1 MTKITIIQ
9 LSDIHTHSE
18 KDPAVIRLPLVAQA
32 AKKAID
38 RTDLLAVMITGDIAF
53 SGAEKEYKA
62 ILPALNEL
70 KRDLEDYTKHSIEWI
85 LTPGNHDGT
94 FKESSR
100 ARLNNIDAI
109 IRDGEP
115 AIDDSVIQS
124 CTEPQKHYF
133 DFEAELLGKSSR
145 AFNDPL
151 LAISEFKIQEK
162 IISFWQINASWMSKV
177 PEKQG
182 DLVYPI
188 KNYTKLLQ
196 KPADYRIAVLH
207 HPINWYAQHSY
218 HTLRDTLTGKFCI
231 IFSGHEHVNNGH
243 IFQKLGEESRSL
255 FIESGALGPHSETET
270 PSFSITTLSL
280 ETGDLEQKVF
290 KFSPNPDGFI
300 EDSNNHKHLKVNLNT
315 SRTFETTLDTREK
328 LEELGAPFAHPARDV
343 LRLSDIYV
351 EPLFSSFSVDDSKPN
366 TTAGEIYERLPAL
379 GHILIRGDEHFGKSC
394 FLNRLFLKALAAEV
408 IPISLTAKELSN
420 GNEERRDRIVEERI
434 GEHYGKNCIE
444 HFKKLDYKNTVVLV
458 DDLDSLGTNVESY
471 VRALNYISKKF
482 GNAVLTV
489 SERFEPSLLGSGE
502 VAQLLSKFEELKML
516 GFSYAMRTDLIQ
528 RWYELDTSLDK
539 TQIEQKVH
547 DAQTQIDHAVAK
559 ALVPSTA
566 FNTLMILNA
575 LQVTEK
581 SQVVDAGVAQ
591 HYDMLIRRRLSESG
605 TSLKEFDGIYA
616 YLSHMAWWL
625 RTRETTIL
633 DRPEFDAFNTHFTQT
648 IHPINTT
655 EIAQLLTKSRILSV
669 RDGSYQF
676 RHPSARYF
684 FLAHYI
690 ADHADEDAQ
699 TKNIALNACKKLY
712 RKENANLIV
721 FLASKT
727 ASKWIIKEVA
737 AVLTELLN
745 EIKPFNITKDAKTLN
760 GWITE
765 TAKLAIEDSNDQKEN
780 RRKHRERQEEARA
793 LENGHP
799 EAPEVESLSQLDM
812 FTQIN
817 LVFKTSEILG
827 LILKSRYG
835 SLDAKTKNEIL
846 KQLFDGPL
854 RAISFFL
861 GMINEQ
867 PDALLEYLSAH
878 WEDKLPN
885 TTKEQRL
892 KLAKKFVY
900 YALGAYSQ
908 ALLQRQ
914 GEISGSPDLTTYISA
929 LLENV
934 NKTEKEG
941 NAPPGQALTYRLLG
955 VASRLSYPGE
965 IPFTEIEKL
974 SKELAGNSF
983 GFTLLQGLVAH
994 HLYMFSVSYS
1004 TRQQLAAA
1012 VDLDLKKQISNEIT
1026 SKDTKTL
1033 ITRHHKS
1040 RNPQSLLARLSK
1052 SFLAR
1057 NKDAM
1062 DLALKKPDK
1071 KSRRNDD

>member
-1 MTKITIIQ
+1 MANITIVQ
-9 LSDIHTHSE
+9 LSDIHVHNE
-18 KDPAVIRLPLVAQA
+18 KDPAISRLPLVAQA
-32 AKKAID
+32 AKKFIGS
-38 RTDLLAVMITGDIAF
+38 TDLLIVMITGDIAY

-70 KRDLEDYTKHSIEWI
+70 KKELEEHIKSPIEWI

-109 IRDGEP
+109 IRDGES
-115 AIDDSVIQS
+115 AIDESVIQS
-124 CTEPQKHYF
+124 CTAPQEHYF
-133 DFEAELLGKSSR
+133 AFEKELIKKPTR
-145 AFNDPL
+145 IFNDPL
-151 LAISEFKIQEK
+151 LAISEYKVHGK
-162 IISFWQINASWMSKV
+162 TVCFWQINASWMSKV
-177 PEKQG
+177 PERQG
-182 DLVYPI
+182 ELVYPI
-188 KNYTKLLQ
+188 KRYATQLQ
-196 KPADYRIAVLH
+196 TPADYKIAVLH

-218 HTLRDTLTGKFCI
+218 HALRDALTGKFCI
-231 IFSGHEHVNNGH
+231 VFSGHEHVSNGH

-255 FIESGALGPHSETET
+255 FLESGALGPHSETET
-270 PSFSITTLSL
+270 PRFSITTLSL
-280 ETGDLEQKVF
+280 DTGDVEQKVF
-290 KFSPNPDGFI
+290 KFSPNPDGFT
-300 EDSNNHKHLKVNLNT
+300 EDSANHKHLKVNLNT
-315 SRTFETTLDTREK
+315 SRPFETTLDTREK

-343 LRLSDIYV
+343 LHLSDIYV
-351 EPLFSSFSVDDSKPN
+351 EPQFSSFSVDDSKPN
-366 TTAGEIYERLPAL
+366 TTASEIYERLPTL

-394 FLNRLFLKALAAEV
+394 FLNRLFLKSLSADV
-408 IPISLTAKELSN
+408 IPVLLTAKELSN
-420 GNEERRDRIVEERI
+420 GSEEKRDRIVEERI
-434 GEHYGKNCIE
+434 GEHYGTSCIE
-444 HFKKLDYKNTVVLV
+444 HFKKLDYKNMVVLI
-458 DDLDSLGTNVESY
+458 DDLDSLGTNVENY
-471 VRALNYISKKF
+471 VRALTYISKKF
-482 GNAVLTV
+482 GNAILTV
-489 SERFEPSLLGSGE
+489 SERFEASLLGSGE
-502 VAQLLSKFEELKML
+502 VAQLLAKFDELKML

-528 RWYELDTSLDK
+528 RWYELDTSLDR
-539 TQIEQKVH
+539 TQIEQRVH

-605 TSLKEFDGIYA
+605 TPFKDFDGIYA

-625 RTRETTIL
+625 RIRETTIL

-655 EIAQLLTKSRILSV
+655 EVAQLLIRSRILAV
-669 RDGSYQF
+669 RDGSHQF

-690 ADHADEDAQ
+690 ADHADEDDSA
-699 TKNIALNACKKLY
+699 KNIALTACKKLY

-727 ASKWIIKEVA
+727 ASKWIIKEVS
-737 AVLTELLN
+737 AVLAELLK

-765 TAKLAIEDSNDQKEN
+765 TAKLAIEDIDSQKDN
-780 RRKHRERQEEARA
+780 RRKHREREEEARA

-799 EAPEVESLSQLDM
+799 EAPEVENLSQLDM

-827 LILKSRYG
+827 LILKSKYG
-835 SLDAKTKNEIL
+835 SLDARTKHEIL

-885 TTKEQRL
+885 TTKEQRI
-892 KLAKKFVY
+892 KLAQKFVY

-914 GEISGSPDLTTYISA
+914 GEISGSPDLTTYIST
-929 LLENV
+929 LLENA

-941 NAPPGQALTYRLLG
+941 NVPEGQALTYRLLG
-955 VASRLSYPGE
+955 AASRLSYPGD

-1012 VDLDLKKQISNEIT
+1012 VSLDLKKQITNEVT
-1026 SKDTKTL
+1026 SKDAKAV
-1033 ITRHHKS
+1033 ITRSHKS
-1040 RNPQSLLARLSK
+1040 RNSQSLLARLSK

-1057 NKDAM
+1057 NKDVM
-1062 DLALKKPDK
+1062 DHALKKPDK
-1071 KSRRNDD
+1071 KSDKNNG